1 MLSSDKIIDIGIFVC
16 FLGVLLNLHKTH
28 KVKANRQKINLIIK
42 KFRDNMVIKF
52 RKNNENKR
60 FFMYFKSIVTNYNL
74 KVLFFFENMNQKTMN
89 VLKFTIFCLIVLS
102 IESLSIK
109 QNHQKVNHD
118 LVEAYVKKTQHKLGS
133 LFNIENSQK
142 EEDR

>member
-1 MLSSDKIIDIGIFVC
+1 
-16 FLGVLLNLHKTH
+16 
-28 KVKANRQKINLIIK
+28 
-42 KFRDNMVIKF
+42 
-52 RKNNENKR
+52 
-60 FFMYFKSIVTNYNL
+60 
-74 KVLFFFENMNQKTMN
+74 MN